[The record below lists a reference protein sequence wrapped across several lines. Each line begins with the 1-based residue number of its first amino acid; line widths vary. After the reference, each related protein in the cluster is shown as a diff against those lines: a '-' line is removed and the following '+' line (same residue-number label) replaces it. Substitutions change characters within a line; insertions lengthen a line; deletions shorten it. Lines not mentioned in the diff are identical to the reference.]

1 MRQKKNE
8 SHVSAHHHFAPRH
21 LWIKKRKTSFWLK
34 NFKRFKSVSLRLKTG
49 WKASILGSTSLAG
62 GKKSIISAEETFIL
76 GCDSVWWWWWWCW
89 CWWWGGGPSQ
99 IPPHIEDQWQEHVD
113 LSGLLLASRQCQSKK
128 TLSGAT
134 KTTRCT
140 WDEFEQID
148 LSYTKQSHCF
158 YIWCVC
164 FQSALTVDDL

>member
-1 MRQKKNE
+1 MKAMCQLITISRRVTFESKKE
-8 SHVSAHHHFAPRH
+8 KLVFD
-21 LWIKKRKTSFWLK
+21 WKTSNGSNLFRCDSKRDEKPRSLEVLFSWREK
-34 NFKRFKSVSLRLKTG
+34 INYFSWGNFYSWLRLCV
-49 WKASILGSTSLAG
+49 L
-62 GKKSIISAEETFIL
+62 
-76 GCDSVWWWWWWCW
+76 VVVVV
-89 CWWWGGGPSQ
+89 GGGPSQ